1 MDPRGNMESAA
12 LTKDGLAYLTN
23 QVEDFT
29 YQLRYWPPYYKD
41 MLMCNHLYY
50 TGRFQ
55 LTIFLLG
62 NRLSP
67 ITIAEWYLGRNQ
79 LKNAAAKEHVAELFR
94 GHMQGKLEKYKVY
107 VMQATKSN
115 GDAPS
120 EFVFRNG
127 DIIVRGEDQ
136 PLVTPDFAK
145 QNRATTGIAND
156 WDLAIALMLK

>member
-1 MDPRGNMESAA
+1 
-12 LTKDGLAYLTN
+12 
-23 QVEDFT
+23 
-29 YQLRYWPPYYKD
+29 
-41 MLMCNHLYY
+41 
-50 TGRFQ
+50 
-55 LTIFLLG
+55 
-62 NRLSP
+62 
-67 ITIAEWYLGRNQ
+67 
-79 LKNAAAKEHVAELFR
+79 
-94 GHMQGKLEKYKVY
+94 MQGKLEKYKVY

-156 WDLAIALMLK
+156 WDVAIALMLK

>member
-12 LTKDGLAYLTN
+12 LTKDGLAYLMN

-79 LKNAAAKEHVAELFR
+79 LKNAAATPRQGRADCAGGAISVGHRRLGGKRCGAMRWAMLRARRQHGTRCVEEERGAVAAAV
-94 GHMQGKLEKYKVY
+94 G
-107 VMQATKSN
+107 
-115 GDAPS
+115 
-120 EFVFRNG
+120 
-127 DIIVRGEDQ
+127 
-136 PLVTPDFAK
+136 FACS
-145 QNRATTGIAND
+145 
-156 WDLAIALMLK
+156 

>member
-1 MDPRGNMESAA
+1 MDTRGNMESAA

-23 QVEDFT
+23 RVEDHT

-67 ITIAEWYLGRNQ
+67 VTIAQWYLGRNQ
-79 LKNAAAKEHVAELFR
+79 LKNAAAKQQEHRAVLSDV
-94 GHMQGKLEKYKVY
+94 LV
-107 VMQATKSN
+107 
-115 GDAPS
+115 
-120 EFVFRNG
+120 
-127 DIIVRGEDQ
+127 
-136 PLVTPDFAK
+136 PLV
-145 QNRATTGIAND
+145 RAHGARQ
-156 WDLAIALMLK
+156 DLLQGARRSSGLALL